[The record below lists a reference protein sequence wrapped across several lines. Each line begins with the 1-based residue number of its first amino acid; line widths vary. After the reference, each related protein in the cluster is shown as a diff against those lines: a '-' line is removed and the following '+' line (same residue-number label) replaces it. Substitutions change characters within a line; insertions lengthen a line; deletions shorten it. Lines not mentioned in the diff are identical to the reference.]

1 MEYIFRNKDVDCF
14 SFSYNEKTSEISQII
29 PLEGFHTIPLILQSK
44 NCDILRK
51 YLFFYRPIPLTR
63 PNFKNMFSQS
73 IDLMSLYDRYYGLN
87 LEDTYWIVHKKD
99 IALKWSELNY
109 FDNFKNDCSNDM
121 LEKKCRLLVTD
132 RIVKYNSPDFFTNG
146 DLLKTWILRDNK
158 KILLK
163 DNSYFSKTIPMLEI
177 YTEYFAYQV
186 ASYLSLNAISYDIEM
201 FNKKLVNSSEI
212 FTNENRIFLPFSV
225 LVDENNKKKIV
236 IEKIKKIYGKEQFED
251 LMVFDALIF
260 NVDRHLGNFGVLAD
274 PKTLQKIDNAPI
286 FDNGKSLIYDF
297 NIYKGKIGKEYIYGY
312 ASNNTKLYQNFDVQL
327 MENIQKRHLKW
338 LNALF
343 DFDFKNHPIY
353 HPHKNYFNMLRK
365 TFKLRIKQALK
376 IFNKKF
382 VKKATN

>member
-1 MEYIFRNKDVDCF
+1 M
-14 SFSYNEKTSEISQII
+14 
-29 PLEGFHTIPLILQSK
+29 
-44 NCDILRK
+44 
-51 YLFFYRPIPLTR
+51 
-63 PNFKNMFSQS
+63 
-73 IDLMSLYDRYYGLN
+73 
-87 LEDTYWIVHKKD
+87 
-99 IALKWSELNY
+99 
-109 FDNFKNDCSNDM
+109 
-121 LEKKCRLLVTD
+121 LVTD

-365 TFKLRIKQALK
+365 TFKLRIKQALE